1 VRRSAIISLL
11 GLLFGLCGRVQA
23 DSVTCDIPSPLTGS
37 CSSQATAGVTVTG
50 SASVS
55 ITGPGAYTPTPDE
68 YAFLYFPPGPVHY
81 IASYSFGISLT
92 NTGSTGNGSI
102 TLTTTIP
109 NDTGLWALY
118 GFESQNP
125 FTQTGNGG
133 LSATNSAGFHGGLGL
148 CADAGCEG
156 LSSVILPTAGLPLH
170 ITFTES
176 INSPNSTFASVT
188 MLEIATTP
196 EPVLWPVLL
205 LPLGL
210 LLIRS
215 RAIARRR

>member
-1 VRRSAIISLL
+1 VRPSAIVLLL
-11 GLLFGLCGRVQA
+11 GVCGLVHA

-55 ITGPGAYTPTPDE
+55 ITGPGAYFPTPDE
-68 YAFLYFPPGPVHY
+68 YAFYYFPNVPPGPVHY
-81 IASYSFGISLT
+81 IASYSFGIGLT
-92 NTGSTGNGSI
+92 NTGTSGTGNGSI
-102 TLTTTIP
+102 TLATTIP

-118 GFESQNP
+118 GSESQNQ
-125 FTQTGNGG
+125 FTGPGNGG

-156 LSSVILPTAGLPLH
+156 LSSVILPTAGLPLQ

-176 INSPNSTFASVT
+176 INSPNGTDATVT

-196 EPVLWPVLL
+196 EPALWPAML

-210 LLIRS
+210 LLLKRK
-215 RAIARRR
+215 A